1 MSGVPSPPAVMSEH
15 AQEMLKKL
23 NRFVEEV
30 VKPGEVLY
38 REQHS
43 KSENRWAC
51 PPVMEEMKAEAKK
64 RGCPGLTTF
73 EYAHLCEVMG
83 KHLLAAEATN
93 CSAPDTGNM
102 EVLLLAGNAEQKERW
117 LKPLLEGRIRSTF
130 LMTEPN
136 VASSDASNIS
146 IDITRDG
153 DDYVING
160 TKWWSSGAVD
170 ERCKVGILLG
180 KVNSGE
186 GKPLHQQ
193 QSMLVPMDTPG
204 IRVVRALTVFGY
216 DDAPHGHALA
226 RLGPGRIHHCMRAI
240 GMAERALEIAVDRA
254 HRRKAFGKLIAH
266 HGGVMTEVAECRV
279 EIEAARALVLRAA
292 AEIDAIGV
300 RGAHSK
306 IAAIKVVAPRMACEV
321 IDRCIQIC
329 GGAGVSGDLDLAYL
343 YALARPLRIAD
354 GPDAELRAGAVT
366 NGPHGRPKLQEANS
380 MVNRSWRS
388 WQDPNEVA
396 RVLRAL
402 VGSYRDEGSTP
413 DASVCLDMLAYLEE
427 RISEMADLPG
437 LVHSVGFI
445 STPVGVL
452 QDAKLCAARDKFLEK
467 AFDRLKRRHGNQ
479 WKRMDLP
486 LVAAVK
492 NYRPQYRDFIIAVL
506 DTAARELA
514 VELPVFLHAYAF
526 TEETGHAIVD
536 TSISILSSHV
546 DKVPFWVL
554 SRSTAHLATIA
565 AREHS
570 GDALIAFFRQLSRLE
585 CTEIA
590 EFAREIFAFYTALW
604 RLNEALH
611 EKETESMRR
620 WLGSKLEHL
629 AATKEDIFFDGFAL
643 ENLCVLLSKTKLE
656 ASGLLQEIAKRV
668 LDEDLA
674 ALSPPALIQ
683 CSRLLSEIP
692 SSPSATLQ
700 RRLADH
706 ICRVQWLSPGGS
718 FGISNLH

>member
-1 MSGVPSPPAVMSEH
+1 M
-15 AQEMLKKL
+15 KL
-23 NRFVEEV
+23 
-30 VKPGEVLY
+30 G
-38 REQHS
+38 
-43 KSENRWAC
+43 
-51 PPVMEEMKAEAKK
+51 
-64 RGCPGLTTF
+64 
-73 EYAHLCEVMG
+73 
-83 KHLLAAEATN
+83 
-93 CSAPDTGNM
+93 
-102 EVLLLAGNAEQKERW
+102 
-117 LKPLLEGRIRSTF
+117 
-130 LMTEPN
+130 
-136 VASSDASNIS
+136 
-146 IDITRDG
+146 
-153 DDYVING
+153 
-160 TKWWSSGAVD
+160 
-170 ERCKVGILLG
+170 
-180 KVNSGE
+180 
-186 GKPLHQQ
+186 
-193 QSMLVPMDTPG
+193 
-204 IRVVRALTVFGY
+204 
-216 DDAPHGHALA
+216 
-226 RLGPGRIHHCMRAI
+226 
-240 GMAERALEIAVDRA
+240 
-254 HRRKAFGKLIAH
+254 
-266 HGGVMTEVAECRV
+266 
-279 EIEAARALVLRAA
+279 
-292 AEIDAIGV
+292 
-300 RGAHSK
+300 
-306 IAAIKVVAPRMACEV
+306 
-321 IDRCIQIC
+321 
-329 GGAGVSGDLDLAYL
+329 
-343 YALARPLRIAD
+343 RPLRYAASVKRATQPKAITWKRAKRQESERLVQ
-354 GPDAELRAGAVT
+354 ELRAGAVT

-380 MVNRSWRS
+380 TVNRSWRS

-413 DASVCLDMLAYLEE
+413 DASVCLDVLAYLEE

-514 VELPVFLHAYAF
+514 VEYGRQHSNLADSLTRLPVFLHAYAF

-546 DKVPFWVL
+546 DKVAADPESSPRSMAASLRRQVPFWVL
-554 SRSTAHLATIA
+554 SRATAHLATIA

-683 CSRLLSEIP
+683 CSR
-692 SSPSATLQ
+692 
-700 RRLADH
+700 
-706 ICRVQWLSPGGS
+706 
-718 FGISNLH
+718 